1 MTNTIFKIL
10 HFHCYYIVAFSL
22 FQRLL
27 DEVSSDQSSVK
38 DEEVYPIIKTVTKN
52 KMSNPLLWNWYE
64 SNWRK
69 VHSRFQGVTTDSKS
83 PIRLILQAITE
94 ILGNETELSQLTK
107 LSELPEL
114 KTLTSKALQE
124 IKSNILWLQN
134 YQEEIVDWLRIRNV
148 TPRF

>member
-1 MTNTIFKIL
+1 MTTGL
-10 HFHCYYIVAFSL
+10 
-22 FQRLL
+22 R
-27 DEVSSDQSSVK
+27 
-38 DEEVYPIIKTVTKN
+38 
-52 KMSNPLLWNWYE
+52 
-64 SNWRK
+64 
-69 VHSRFQGVTTDSKS
+69 S
-83 PIRLILQAITE
+83 PTRLIHLAITE

-134 YQEEIVDWLRIRNV
+134 YQEEIVDWLRKRNV